1 VAANPK
7 GRVLAE
13 ALPYIHAYHVKTLVI
28 RFGGHAMADA
38 AASCG

>member
-1 VAANPK
+1 MAANPK

-13 ALPYIHAYHVKTLVI
+13 ALPYIPAYNRKTLVI

-38 AASCG
+38 ASGG